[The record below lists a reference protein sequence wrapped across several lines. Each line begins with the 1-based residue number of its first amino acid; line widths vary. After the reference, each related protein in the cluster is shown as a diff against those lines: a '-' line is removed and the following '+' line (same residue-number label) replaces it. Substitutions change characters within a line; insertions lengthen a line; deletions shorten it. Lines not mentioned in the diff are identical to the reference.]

1 MPMPNSTTE
10 HPSGRAVLELA
21 TRDPMA
27 AVRHVA
33 ALIAR
38 RAYPLL
44 ALACLPD
51 AGGCGRLV
59 VAVAD
64 DGRLKRLAIELAR
77 LPEVASA
84 RVQPSPGPELSALLG
99 EPVAI

>member
-1 MPMPNSTTE
+1 MPMPNKTMSE
-10 HPSGRAVLELA
+10 PSGRAVLEVA

-33 ALIAR
+33 ALLAK

-44 ALACLPD
+44 ALACLP
-51 AGGCGRLV
+51 AAEGCGRLV

-64 DGRLKRLAIELAR
+64 DGRTERLTVELSS
-77 LPEVASA
+77 LPEVVAA
-84 RVQPSPGPELSALLG
+84 RRGQVTPPELAVLLG
-99 EPVAI
+99 EPALA